1 MSHPRP
7 QLVCAC
13 IQSCHFISMPFEG
26 ATPKTD
32 PQVLCALS
40 AACVS
45 LLWHVFYK
53 TFFHKQQMDCCRAHL
68 LVCTVKVLNARS
80 RGGGKL
86 KAVWRPGQR
95 RGGCVFCGSP
105 RFLKSGTLL
114 TGKETDRR
122 WMVFH
127 AFIVG
132 RLQLFLLRQ
141 PFLP

>member
-7 QLVCAC
+7 QLFCAC
-13 IQSCHFISMPFEG
+13 IQSCHFISVPFEG

-80 RGGGKL
+80 RGGVKL
-86 KAVWRPGQR
+86 EAVWRPRPEAGRMRVLQQPEVSEVR
-95 RGGCVFCGSP
+95 N
-105 RFLKSGTLL
+105 TL
-114 TGKETDRR
+114 TGKEIDRR
-122 WMVFH
+122 WIAFH